1 MEAASIIIPSNT
13 SLNKLNKNLEVQKEE
28 IKEEKD
34 DDSIK
39 EEIPKNEYENFHLA
53 NLYEQTSQYRHW
65 LFTREELK
73 EIREEVNEEA
83 VEQIKENIQKEW
95 EYQKQIN
102 NNIEPLKP
110 TNFMTADDQKT
121 LALFYETKIFDYC
134 RVFKFSRNVLAT
146 SIVYFKRFY
155 LYCSMMQYAPKNIV
169 LTCLFLACKSENSYI
184 ALDEFLKKVPN
195 GPSAET
201 IKELELTVS
210 QHIRFE
216 YQIQSPFWALHGFY
230 LDIQAFLNGPDKDI
244 VNLEDNSQ
252 RKLQS
257 TFKGS
262 YDYALIS
269 LYGDLVF
276 LYWPSQIALACL
288 MVASKNN
295 GFSEDLES
303 YIENLVKDQTT
314 EKAEEFRKNLSD
326 IENAIVQYTKIEK
339 SVAISIERKRKSCQD
354 PAFNPKSILH
364 QKQIEMERTEKELRR
379 QKKIKLMNER
389 DIQNDIFI
397 TNPKINK
404 DDIVNIDDDDDD

>member
-1 MEAASIIIPSNT
+1 METTSILIPSNT
-13 SLNKLNKNLEVQKEE
+13 SINKINKNQEVQKEE
-28 IKEEKD
+28 IKEEKND
-34 DDSIK
+34 ESIK
-39 EEIPKNEYENFHLA
+39 EEIQKNEYENFHLA

-65 LFTREELK
+65 LFTKEELK

-83 VEQIKENIQKEW
+83 IKQIKENIQKEW
-95 EYQKQIN
+95 
-102 NNIEPLKP
+102 
-110 TNFMTADDQKT
+110 
-121 LALFYETKIFDYC
+121 
-134 RVFKFSRNVLAT
+134 
-146 SIVYFKRFY
+146 
-155 LYCSMMQYAPKNIV
+155 
-169 LTCLFLACKSENSYI
+169 
-184 ALDEFLKKVPN
+184 
-195 GPSAET
+195 
-201 IKELELTVS
+201 
-210 QHIRFE
+210 
-216 YQIQSPFWALHGFY
+216 
-230 LDIQAFLNGPDKDI
+230 AFLNGPDKDT

-252 RKLQS
+252 RKLQL

-276 LYWPSQIALACL
+276 IYWPSQIALACL

-364 QKQIEMERTEKELRR
+364 QKQIEMEKTEKELRR

-389 DIQNDIFI
+389 DLQDDIFM

-404 DDIVNIDDDDDD
+404 DVIVNIDDDDDD